1 MKTILLII
9 LSTILLSCS
18 RYTVLTSDYY
28 NVINRDQNTSK
39 LKAKFEKSLKLEL
52 VVSDTIV
59 STIGKRETCFI
70 NNINRP
76 IESIPDG
83 SYVKLKETTE
93 NTFIVEFVDYKISLP
108 MILSKDGDFIIN
120 CDKNG
125 TISGSRY
132 KILDNNPVLLFKM
145 KKKKTTQVIS
155 LKK

>member
-1 MKTILLII
+1 MGECFFDSLGDVCFVSLCE
-9 LSTILLSCS
+9 LRFDSVG
-18 RYTVLTSDYY
+18 VLHSD
-28 NVINRDQNTSK
+28 
-39 LKAKFEKSLKLEL
+39 E
-52 VVSDTIV
+52 
-59 STIGKRETCFI
+59 
-70 NNINRP
+70 
-76 IESIPDG
+76 DG